1 MKIIFVPARIIEI
14 QYTQLRQQYGL
25 MRPPVYGP
33 KSDYDAIRATELYH
47 PSIVQLVSA
56 MR

>member
-1 MKIIFVPARIIEI
+1 MPARIIEI